1 VLGQCLTQD
10 SHGWIVGLFDIQSLH
25 GLLKT
30 LTVGFRTYDVL
41 LGTSTVVTWI
51 LMMLFRNPLFA
62 CRVFFRNPIRAAQCD
77 GMMSTFVVLP
87 YTCSGKPRRHTRRCT
102 LGSWRHSRVKCMT
115 VGSCRCAQMMSCL
128 DSVCLIHDAHGLI
141 QDICGLIQDR

>member
-10 SHGWIVGLFDIQSLH
+10 PHGWIVGLFDIQSLH

-62 CRVFFRNPIRAAQCD
+62 CRVFFQESNKGSAMRRYDVDLRGVAIHLQWQAEASYKAVYSWLVAA
-77 GMMSTFVVLP
+77 LP
-87 YTCSGKPRRHTRRCT
+87 SQVHD
-102 LGSWRHSRVKCMT
+102 SWQLQVRT
-115 VGSCRCAQMMSCL
+115 DDELFG
-128 DSVCLIHDAHGLI
+128 
-141 QDICGLIQDR
+141 